1 MREETA
7 SQSSSERE
15 RADVKYQSETMT
27 REKNII
33 LAARIVSMLFTPF
46 YLPLVGLMALFL
58 FSYLSQ
64 MPWAYKLQ
72 VLALVYGFTI
82 LMPTVLIHLYRR
94 YQGWNLVE
102 LGVKE
107 RRVVPYVIS
116 ILCYFFCV
124 YLMDLL
130 HIPHFMGTILS
141 AALFIQIVCALI
153 NVWWKISTHT
163 AAIGGVAGALF
174 VFGEFFGFN
183 PVWWLCLVL
192 VLAGILGSSRMIL
205 RQHTLP
211 QVVAGFFVGL
221 ICSTLGLIYL

>member
-1 MREETA
+1 M
-7 SQSSSERE
+7 
-15 RADVKYQSETMT
+15 VIT

-46 YLPLVGLMALFL
+46 YLPLVGLMALFV

-72 VLALVYGFTI
+72 VLMLVYVFTI
-82 LMPTVLIHLYRR
+82 LLPTVLIHLYRR
-94 YQGWNLVE
+94 YQGWNLIE
-102 LGVKE
+102 LGIKE

-124 YLMDLL
+124 YLMDLF
-130 HIPHFMGTILS
+130 HIPHFMGTMVS
-141 AALFIQIVCALI
+141 AAMFIQIICALI
-153 NVWWKISTHT
+153 NVWWKISTHM

-192 VLAGILGSSRMIL
+192 ILAGVLGSSRMIL

-211 QVVAGFFVGL
+211 QVVTGFFVGVV
-221 ICSTLGLIYL
+221 CSILGLIYL